1 MKIPWKPLV
10 GTLFALGAV
19 AALALA
25 LVFFRRPSPSPPPPP
40 PPAGP
45 ALPRVKAVGI
55 AVPRPLRGTTPSP
68 SRPHTREVDIVCGL
82 DPGTASR
89 YQRRDAALRTLA
101 ADRDLSAEDVL
112 ALLEYVCGHDG
123 DLRIERAAAL
133 KNDVLNLLRRQRRPP
148 EELADV
154 LVGMLEDGGYADV
167 ELDYAVQHLGAL
179 TDSVRD
185 AACRARIRAVLSATA
200 ARTDRPFAGT
210 ALYAL
215 ADDRRADATPDGRLR
230 LRRLTVALVRKT
242 DAHPVARIAAV
253 LLAGQKGYSEVRP
266 DLRRLVSGPVR
277 DVPLVLAAVGTLG
290 LVGTSGDIP
299 LLQGL
304 SGHLRLTHAVHEAVR
319 RIRER
324 SAP

>member
-1 MKIPWKPLV
+1 MVREEAVEAPCGNVVRPGDGGGPCV
-10 GTLFALGAV
+10 RLFA
-19 AALALA
+19 
-25 LVFFRRPSPSPPPPP
+25 
-40 PPAGP
+40 
-45 ALPRVKAVGI
+45 
-55 AVPRPLRGTTPSP
+55 
-68 SRPHTREVDIVCGL
+68 
-82 DPGTASR
+82 ASR
-89 YQRRDAALRTLA
+89 YQRRDAALRALA
-101 ADRDLSAEDVL
+101 ADRDLPAEDVL

-123 DLRIERAAAL
+123 DLRVERAAAL

-179 TDSVRD
+179 VDSVRD
-185 AACRARIRAVLSATA
+185 AACLARIRAVLSATA

-215 ADDRRADATPDGRLR
+215 ADDRRADAVPDGRMR
-230 LRRLTVALVRKT
+230 LRRLTVALVRKA
-242 DAHPVARIAAV
+242 DAHAVARVAAI

-266 DLRRLVSGPVR
+266 DLRRLLSGPVR
-277 DVPLVLAAVGTLG
+277 DVPLALAAVGTLG
-290 LVGTSGDIP
+290 LVGTAGDIS

-304 SGHLRLTHAVHEAVR
+304 SGHLRLAHAVHEAIR

-324 SAP
+324 PAP

>member
-1 MKIPWKPLV
+1 MKKPWKPVAV
-10 GTLFALGAV
+10 GTSLVLGTVAV
-19 AALALA
+19 LA
-25 LVFFRRPSPSPPPPP
+25 LVLVFSRRPSPSPSPPPPP
-40 PPAGP
+40 AAPAP
-45 ALPRVKAVGI
+45 PRVRAVGA
-55 AVPRPLRGTTPSP
+55 AVPRPPRGTPPP
-68 SRPHTREVDIVCGL
+68 SRPHTREVDVVCGL

-89 YQRRDAALRTLA
+89 YQRRDAALRNLP
-101 ADRDLSAEDVL
+101 AEDVL
-112 ALLEYVCGHDG
+112 ALLEYVCGNDG
-123 DLRIERAAAL
+123 DLRVERAAAL

-148 EELADV
+148 EGLADV

-179 TDSVRD
+179 VDSVRD
-185 AACRARIRAVLSATA
+185 AACLARIRAVLSATA

-230 LRRLTVALVRKT
+230 LRRLTVALVRKA
-242 DAHPVARIAAV
+242 DAHAVVRIAAI

-277 DVPLVLAAVGTLG
+277 DVPLALAAVGTLG
-290 LVGTSGDIP
+290 LVGTAGDIP

-304 SGHLRLTHAVHEAVR
+304 SGHLRLAHAVHEAVR